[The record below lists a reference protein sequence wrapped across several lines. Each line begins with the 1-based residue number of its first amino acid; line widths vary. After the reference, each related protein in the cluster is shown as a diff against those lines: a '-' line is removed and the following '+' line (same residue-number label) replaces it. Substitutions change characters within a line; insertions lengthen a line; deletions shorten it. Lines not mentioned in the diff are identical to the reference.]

1 MTRASGW
8 QVRRVVP
15 QQCPVSVDDLSQ
27 KHYFCVSSCNN
38 CSEFSDHLRAFNK
51 LSVEGFKLIC
61 KTAAGSG
68 VTQSLRMVGS
78 GSTVCVDAQP
88 VSASDVS
95 TSNSVAHRLGRSEFN
110 RNFLYRGG
118 MRLLLNGLKAFGF

>member
-8 QVRRVVP
+8 QSRRVVP

-38 CSEFSDHLRAFNK
+38 CSEVSNNLRALNK
-51 LSVEGFKLIC
+51 LSVEGFKSIC

-68 VTQSLRMVGS
+68 VTQSLRSVGG
-78 GSTVCVDAQP
+78 GSTVCVEAQP
-88 VSASDVS
+88 LR
-95 TSNSVAHRLGRSEFN
+95 TSEVRTRDSVPNRL
-110 RNFLYRGG
+110 
-118 MRLLLNGLKAFGF
+118 